1 MAERRRII
9 RVPNG
14 VAKQIAKAQGCAVTT
29 VYSAL
34 NNVTHSDQAKK
45 IRDLA
50 LNEYGGVHDKKL
62 FF

>member
-1 MAERRRII
+1 MAERKRII

-14 VAKQIAKAQGCAVTT
+14 VAKQIAKDQGCGLTT

-34 NNVTHSDQAKK
+34 RNMTNSDQAKK

-62 FF
+62 YF

>member
-1 MAERRRII
+1 MAERRKIM

-14 VAKQIAKAQGCAVTT
+14 VAKQIAKAQGCGLTT

-34 NNVTHSDQAKK
+34 RNITHSAQADK

-50 LNEYGGVHDKKL
+50 LNEYGGVHDKKIY
-62 FF
+62 F